1 MEDHTQEVALAFAK
15 NTEDLNTL
23 SLQDGSALPLD
34 EASRSML
41 AAARLA
47 DDALSMLF
55 GYRPDPTHVDM
66 YYLTALRNLSFGRPM
81 GTRLLLWGQPMA
93 MGRSL
98 VIAEYNRLRCAI
110 NHCVEQERSWIDSN
124 KAQPLMTP
132 EQERSLLLAF
142 KPRLARTD

>member
-1 MEDHTQEVALAFAK
+1 
-15 NTEDLNTL
+15 
-23 SLQDGSALPLD
+23 
-34 EASRSML
+34 
-41 AAARLA
+41 
-47 DDALSMLF
+47 
-55 GYRPDPTHVDM
+55 
-66 YYLTALRNLSFGRPM
+66 
-81 GTRLLLWGQPMA
+81 MA

-98 VIAEYNRLRCAI
+98 VIAEYNRLRRAI